1 MYVPDISSS
10 YRLYINEEFIAQMGT
25 PSDTP
30 EKEVGKWKPTVVTY
44 GPKTN
49 TVELVLQV
57 SNFHHN
63 DGGMWESILLGSAEN
78 IFFIRVLGL
87 IRGILLSGILFAFT
101 FYFINFY
108 FVVKPRNRSTLY
120 LAVACVL
127 ALIREFITKDVP
139 LQLLY
144 DNFPFQIQVALEYI
158 TLCGLAVVITEY
170 VVFNFNSNK
179 YLKYF
184 KRLLDA
190 VLLTIIGIVIFTPM
204 VYYTSLV
211 IPIQVTVIANLLVIT
226 AVTIIAMIQHNK
238 EAIILFVGSLLLLL
252 FSSMEMAFINMFFA
266 KSALLD
272 MGMVVFILFLLLLV
286 HLHNRLTDNAFAEAA
301 KSKAREVAFLRAQI
315 IPHFINNAL
324 SNAIYLVEKSPGQ
337 AKKFL
342 LELSNLMVNKYS
354 FNLNNSLQEVPLK
367 KEIDIIRSYVY
378 IQNIRFNNKITYFE
392 DIDEDALDIPIPPL
406 LLQPLIENAIT
417 HGLANNDKPTSELH
431 LAVALEKGFLNITV
445 EDNGNGIN
453 AQKMIQLESSK
464 YEESKRIGIRNV
476 KERVN
481 NIKGSSFSIS
491 SKLGVKTIVTIKM
504 KLNTCPESFD
514 AR

>member
-1 MYVPDISSS
+1 
-10 YRLYINEEFIAQMGT
+10 
-25 PSDTP
+25 
-30 EKEVGKWKPTVVTY
+30 
-44 GPKTN
+44 
-49 TVELVLQV
+49 
-57 SNFHHN
+57 
-63 DGGMWESILLGSAEN
+63 
-78 IFFIRVLGL
+78 
-87 IRGILLSGILFAFT
+87 
-101 FYFINFY
+101 
-108 FVVKPRNRSTLY
+108 
-120 LAVACVL
+120 
-127 ALIREFITKDVP
+127 
-139 LQLLY
+139 
-144 DNFPFQIQVALEYI
+144 
-158 TLCGLAVVITEY
+158 
-170 VVFNFNSNK
+170 
-179 YLKYF
+179 
-184 KRLLDA
+184 
-190 VLLTIIGIVIFTPM
+190 
-204 VYYTSLV
+204 
-211 IPIQVTVIANLLVIT
+211 
-226 AVTIIAMIQHNK
+226 
-238 EAIILFVGSLLLLL
+238 
-252 FSSMEMAFINMFFA
+252 
-266 KSALLD
+266 
-272 MGMVVFILFLLLLV
+272 
-286 HLHNRLTDNAFAEAA
+286 
-301 KSKAREVAFLRAQI
+301 
-315 IPHFINNAL
+315 
-324 SNAIYLVEKSPGQ
+324 
-337 AKKFL
+337 
-342 LELSNLMVNKYS
+342 MVNKYS